1 VFSFVVVVTAAN
13 GCCRDERRSPAEE
26 REREDVDTMMPYS
39 VNPLYQAERV
49 RSDAERRQAD
59 AETGMMA
66 ADLSRF
72 RDDVVRFVSALR
84 PHRRQRY
91 LAAGSAGSAEPGSGS
106 GRAQP
111 ALQPDPATPAWPTR
125 AA

>member
-1 VFSFVVVVTAAN
+1 
-13 GCCRDERRSPAEE
+13 
-26 REREDVDTMMPYS
+26 MMPYS

-72 RDDVVRFVSALR
+72 RDDFARLVSALR
-84 PHRRQRY
+84 WHRRKGY
-91 LAAGSAGSAEPGSGS
+91 PAVSAEPGSGS
-106 GRAQP
+106 VSAQP
-111 ALQPDPATPAWPTR
+111 ALRTDPATPGWPTR